1 MGPIIFYVIAQ
12 TQSWYCSLYDVD
24 FSLNIVAREVF
35 DLYEGSNC
43 VIDVVVVETSSN
55 IASLL

>member
-24 FSLNIVAREVF
+24 FSLNIVTREVF

-43 VIDVVVVETSSN
+43 VIEMS
-55 IASLL
+55 